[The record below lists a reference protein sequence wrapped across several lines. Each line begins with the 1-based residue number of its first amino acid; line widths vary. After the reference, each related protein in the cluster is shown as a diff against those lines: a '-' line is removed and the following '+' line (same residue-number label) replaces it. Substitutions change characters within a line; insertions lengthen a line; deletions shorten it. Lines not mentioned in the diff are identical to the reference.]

1 MNDNVYDR
9 RQTNTNTKIPF
20 LLEISSLTITQVG
33 FTYFEKS
40 SELKRW
46 KVLGTGATFSS
57 TVVRN
62 ITSIKCTLFYQLLLT
77 IVRYSLTTKINKRA
91 RI

>member
-1 MNDNVYDR
+1 M
-9 RQTNTNTKIPF
+9 KIPF
-20 LLEISSLTITQVG
+20 LSEISSLTITQVG

-40 SELKRW
+40 NELKRW
-46 KVLGTGATFSS
+46 EDRTGATFSS

-62 ITSIKCTLFYQLLLT
+62 IATIKCILFYELLST
-77 IVRYSLTTKINKRA
+77 VVRYSLTTKINKRA